1 VADQTD
7 PAGQLVGAAV
17 TRPWAATIAV
27 LGRLGPMV
35 TMLGLSVAELGAQ
48 PPLANAPRMSAV
60 QADLFN
66 LPGSL
71 SNAWADFDN
80 DGDLDLAV
88 SSATGLRLYRY
99 TPAGF
104 VSVGEG
110 LGLPATSYEM
120 RGLSWGDY
128 DRDGWLDLIAGP
140 IAAERATM
148 VFRNDRG
155 KRFSEVA
162 GTLGLTIPG
171 RSARV
176 TNWIDYDNDGDLD
189 VYATNRT
196 GDNRLFRNDG
206 MRFEPV
212 FVGVGPTDSRPTVGA
227 CWFDFDRDG
236 DLDAFLAN
244 QSGTT
249 DALWRNDGDRFVDV
263 APQLGLDVKGRA
275 TSQGGVGCAVGDYDN
290 DGHLD
295 LFLTSYGR
303 NALYRNRGDGTF
315 ANVAPELGLAVENR
329 GVGAAWGD
337 YDNDGFL
344 DLFVTSYEGTNPNQ
358 VPANT
363 LWHNRG
369 AAGFVNVLTKES
381 PLNAGDHG
389 VQWIDYDRDGALD
402 LSITRGYGPV
412 GGHPV
417 FHNDLPDSAARR
429 SLSVLVLDRD
439 GRYTRA
445 GAEVRL
451 YDPSGSLLGTRPV
464 LTGDGYD
471 SQSAGP
477 VHFGLGKLGPV
488 TVEVTFMSRT
498 GQQIQ
503 TIRGVDPKAYRGKS
517 LVVRQP

>member
-1 VADQTD
+1 MRRRT
-7 PAGQLVGAAV
+7 GAV
-17 TRPWAATIAV
+17 VPITAV
-27 LGRLGPMV
+27 LCLAVSG
-35 TMLGLSVAELGAQ
+35 LGAQ
-48 PPLANAPRMSAV
+48 QPPAGPPRMTPV
-60 QADLFN
+60 QAELFT

-80 DGDLDLAV
+80 DGDPDLAV
-88 SSATGLRLYRY
+88 YSTTGLRLYRNDQ
-99 TPAGF
+99 TGF
-104 VSVGEG
+104 VSIGEAH
-110 LGLPATSYEM
+110 GLPATSYEI

-140 IAAERATM
+140 IAAERTTM
-148 VFRNDRG
+148 VFRNEEG
-155 KRFSEVA
+155 KRFTEVA
-162 GTLGLTIPG
+162 GPLGLTIPG

-206 MRFEPV
+206 TGFVPV

-227 CWFDFDRDG
+227 CWLDFDRDG
-236 DLDAFLAN
+236 DLDVFLAN

-249 DALWRNDGDRFVDV
+249 DALWRNDGSRFVDV

-295 LFLTSYGR
+295 IFLASYGR
-303 NALYRNRGDGTF
+303 NALYHNHGNGTF
-315 ANVAPELGLAVENR
+315 TNVAPALGLAVDNH

-337 YDNDGFL
+337 YDNDGLL
-344 DLFVTSYEGTNPNQ
+344 DLFVTSYEGTTPNQ

-369 AAGFVNVLTKES
+369 AAGFVNVLTPGSE
-381 PLNAGDHG
+381 LNAGDHG
-389 VQWIDYDRDGALD
+389 VQWIDYDLDGALD
-402 LSITRGYGPV
+402 LSITRGYGPI

-417 FHNDLPDSAARR
+417 FQNDLPDSAARR

-451 YDPSGSLLGTRPV
+451 YDASGKLLGTRPV
-464 LTGDGYD
+464 STGEGYD

-477 VHFGLGKLGPV
+477 VHFGLVTLGPV
-488 TVEVTFMSRT
+488 TVEVTFMGRT
-498 GQQIQ
+498 GRTVQR
-503 TIRGVDPKAYRGKS
+503 IREVDPKAYWGKS
-517 LVVRQP
+517 LVVRQ

>member
-1 VADQTD
+1 M
-7 PAGQLVGAAV
+7 PLGP
-17 TRPWAATIAV
+17 RPRSGVIPSPGP
-27 LGRLGPMV
+27 LGRFVPIL
-35 TMLGLSVAELGAQ
+35 TLLCLSASQLRTQAPIG
-48 PPLANAPRMSAV
+48 NAPQMSQV
-60 QADLFN
+60 QVAFFN

-88 SSATGLRLYRY
+88 STTTGLRLYRND
-99 TPAGF
+99 PAGF

-110 LGLPATSYEM
+110 LGLPAASYEI

-140 IAAERATM
+140 IAADRTTM
-148 VFRNDRG
+148 VFHNDRG

-162 GTLGLTIPG
+162 AELGLTIPG

-176 TNWIDYDNDGDLD
+176 TNWVDYDNDGDLD
-189 VYATNRT
+189 VYATDRA

-206 MRFEPV
+206 GRFVPV

-236 DLDAFLAN
+236 DLDVFLAN
-244 QSGTT
+244 QSGAT

-263 APQLGLDVKGRA
+263 APELGLDVKGRA

-290 DGHLD
+290 DGQLD

-315 ANVAPELGLAVENR
+315 TNVAPELGLDIENH

-337 YDNDGFL
+337 YDNDGLL
-344 DLFVTSYEGTNPNQ
+344 DLFVTSYEGTTPNQ

-369 AAGFVNVLTKES
+369 AAGFVNVLTRES
-381 PLNAGDHG
+381 ALNAGDHG

-412 GGHPV
+412 GGHSL
-417 FHNDLPDSAARR
+417 FHNDLPDSVARR
-429 SLSVLVLDRD
+429 SLSVLVLDHD
-439 GRYTRA
+439 GHYTRA
-445 GAEVRL
+445 GTEVRL
-451 YDPSGSLLGTRPV
+451 YDRSGKLLATRPV

-471 SQSAGP
+471 SESAGP
-477 VHFGLGKLGPV
+477 VHFGLATLGTV
-488 TVEVTFMSRT
+488 TVEVSFMGRT
-498 GQQIQ
+498 GRKVH

-517 LVVRQP
+517 LVIRQPVVREPHRD

>member
-1 VADQTD
+1 MMPS
-7 PAGQLVGAAV
+7 PAASPV
-17 TRPWAATIAV
+17 
-27 LGRLGPMV
+27 GRLVPIV
-35 TMLGLSVAELGAQ
+35 AMLGLSVAAPGTGQ
-48 PPLANAPRMSAV
+48 SPSDAPRMSPI
-60 QADLFN
+60 QSEFFT

-88 SSATGLRLYRY
+88 SSTTGLRLYRN
-99 TPAGF
+99 TAAGF
-104 VSVGEG
+104 LSVGEG
-110 LGLPATSYEM
+110 LGIPATSYEI

-128 DRDGWLDLIAGP
+128 DRDGWVDLIAGP
-140 IAAERATM
+140 IAADRTTM
-148 VFRNDRG
+148 VFHNDRG
-155 KRFSEVA
+155 KRFTEVA
-162 GTLGLTIPG
+162 AALGLTIPG

-176 TNWIDYDNDGDLD
+176 TNWVDYDNDGDLD

-196 GDNRLFRNDG
+196 GDNQLFRNDG
-206 MRFEPV
+206 SRFEPV

-249 DALWRNDGDRFVDV
+249 DALWRNDGDRFADV

-295 LFLTSYGR
+295 LFLASYGR

-315 ANVAPELGLAVENR
+315 TNVGPELGLAVENR

-337 YDNDGFL
+337 YDNDGLL
-344 DLFVTSYEGTNPNQ
+344 DLFVTSYQGTTPNQ
-358 VPANT
+358 VPANA

-369 AAGFVNVLTKES
+369 AAGFVNVLTNES
-381 PLNAGDHG
+381 ELNAGDHG

-402 LSITRGYGPV
+402 LSITRGYGPI

-417 FHNDLPDSAARR
+417 FRNELPDSAARR

-439 GRYTRA
+439 GRSTRA

-451 YDPSGSLLGTRPV
+451 YDPSGALLGTRPV
-464 LTGDGYD
+464 PTGDGYG

-477 VHFGLGKLGPV
+477 VHFGLGKLAAV
-488 TVEVTFMSRT
+488 TVEVTFMSRA
-498 GQQIQ
+498 GRQVH
-503 TIRGVDPKAYRGKS
+503 TIRGVDPKVYRGRS
-517 LVVRQP
+517 LVIRQP